1 MKGKRTSIVFH
12 IRRKLKD
19 WRWRR
24 RICARQEIGAGSL
37 VDREAR
43 DHFAQL
49 LRALVLGEITND
61 DYENNV
67 PVLSCDPAVAAI
79 DRAVWELYPDMRK
92 CKLTGKNALD
102 EETVAA
108 AESWSLFL
116 LSDLEYRWPLEDPAP
131 WLSRIAKLLGNW
143 SVEAQPQRTDGENV
157 WPFFTL
163 AELQDE
169 VERVEGAD

>member
-1 MKGKRTSIVFH
+1 M
-12 IRRKLKD
+12 RRKLKD

-24 RICARQEIGAGSL
+24 RIVSRQESSSGTL

-67 PVLSCDPAVAAI
+67 PVHSCDPAIAAI
-79 DRAVWELYPDMRK
+79 DRAVWTLCPDMRK
-92 CKLTGKNALD
+92 CKLTGKNAPD
-102 EETVAA
+102 EEAVAA
-108 AESWSLFL
+108 AESWCLFL
-116 LSDLEYRWPLEDPAP
+116 LSDLEYRWPLEAPAP
-131 WLSRIAKLLGNW
+131 WLTRMTGLLGKR
-143 SVEAQPQRTDGENV
+143 SVDAQPEQTNGENV

-169 VERVEGAD
+169 IERLERENQTGGYESQLE